1 MPAHVILRLS
11 TSSSQQAENKYPLKI
26 PPCLTPRHLFG
37 KIVEVLQT
45 LILFENN
52 CVIVSL
58 IDAAGTRRFTS
69 WSLIRFQLILSKAPL
84 ESSSVVIIFP
94 LYGQLRLRVW
104 HCCRVY
110 SRHLLLTTCKTRNI
124 YIKKNEYNIAVGYFN
139 LYPDIFNHVLQVT
152 HTYPHPFSFGGPIT
166 KLCGVGGVFL
176 PCSFKR
182 VVLAYQLA
190 SHINMKQTKPMTET
204 TDKKCARFSVFGIL
218 NRESILQFQL
228 PEFVYILAD
237 DGFLSMPFMVLSY
250 KLGVFSSTKWTDT
263 FN

>member
-58 IDAAGTRRFTS
+58 IDAAGTRRSTS
-69 WSLIRFQLILSKAPL
+69 WSLICFQLILSKAPL

-124 YIKKNEYNIAVGYFN
+124 YKKMSIIQQQVILTQILIFLTTYFR
-139 LYPDIFNHVLQVT
+139 LHT
-152 HTYPHPFSFGGPIT
+152 HTLSHFHSEALSRSYVGQVVYFCRAHLSEQSWPIN
-166 KLCGVGGVFL
+166 LHL
-176 PCSFKR
+176 
-182 VVLAYQLA
+182 
-190 SHINMKQTKPMTET
+190 I
-204 TDKKCARFSVFGIL
+204 
-218 NRESILQFQL
+218 
-228 PEFVYILAD
+228 
-237 DGFLSMPFMVLSY
+237 
-250 KLGVFSSTKWTDT
+250 
-263 FN
+263 